1 MLPELKILL
10 ISAMP
15 IGELRVALPLA
26 IGYYHLSFTQA
37 FFWSV
42 LGNFF
47 PIPFIIIFLEK
58 FSAYLM
64 RRNYYFNRFFNWLFS
79 YTRRRH
85 SKKFEYWGALAL
97 VLFVAIP
104 LPLTGAWSGAVAA
117 FVFGIPF
124 KKALPLIGLGIILA
138 GLIVSGLTLGFLSFG

>member
-1 MLPELKILL
+1 MIPELKILF
-10 ISAMP
+10 ISATP
-15 IGELRVALPLA
+15 ILELRAALPLA

-42 LGNFF
+42 LGSFL
-47 PIPFIIIFLEK
+47 PIPFILIFLEK

-64 RRNYYFNRFFNWLFS
+64 QRNYYFNYFFTWLFS

-85 SKKFEYWGALAL
+85 SKKFKNWGALAL
-97 VLFVAIP
+97 VLFIAIP

-117 FVFGIPF
+117 FVFRISL
-124 KKALPLIGLGIILA
+124 KKALPLIGLGIVLA
-138 GLIVSGLTLGFLSFG
+138 GLIVSGLTLGFLSF